1 MLLIN
6 LLGEIGGAK
15 TLNNKNNEV
24 IMLKPE
30 EKPFKNVVFLPK
42 ITFFVVGMKDPKLD
56 H

>member
-1 MLLIN
+1 MFLIN

-15 TLNNKNNEV
+15 TLKNKNNEV
-24 IMLKPE
+24 ITWLKTTG
-30 EKPFKNVVFLPK
+30 KPFKNVFLPK